1 MDKTFQ
7 DLCENLTSEVKH
19 LAKKQDM
26 TVSELDSLYKAV
38 KTIYYIKTMNA
49 MEEYGNES
57 SRGYDRYS
65 RDNYSRDGYSREGD
79 YSQGY
84 DRRMDSYRYSGH
96 GDKEHMIEELE
107 QMMRQSNDAHEQ
119 NAIRECIN
127 RIRG

>member
-26 TVSELDSLYKAV
+26 TVNELDSLYKAI
-38 KTIYYIKTMNA
+38 KTIYYIKTMSA
-49 MEEYGNES
+49 MEEYNNDSGRN
-57 SRGYDRYS
+57 YDRYS
-65 RDNYSRDGYSREGD
+65 REGYRDNYSREGD
-79 YSQGY
+79 YSKGY
-84 DRRMDSYRYSGH
+84 DRRMDHERYSGH
-96 GDKEHMIEELE
+96 GENEHMIDELE
-107 QMMRQSNDAHEQ
+107 HMMRNSQDAHEQ